1 MLDQVDSMKTIPRRF
16 GAHELGRI
24 GLGTA
29 PLGNLFA
36 PVSEEDAVHA
46 VRRALALG
54 VRYID
59 TAPHY
64 GNGLSEHRVATAL
77 RGVER
82 ETFVLST
89 KVGRLLS
96 PDPGASRNQHGFVG
110 GQPFRQRFDYSHDG
124 ALRSI
129 EDSLQRLGLAR
140 VDIALIHDIDVFT
153 HGAEAQPQR
162 FREAM
167 DGAYRAL
174 ARLKAEGAIG
184 AVGLGVNDWRVCLEA
199 LKHGDFDGFLLAGR
213 YTLIDQ
219 SALAE
224 LLPVCQR
231 RGTSVIIGG
240 PYNSGI
246 LARGAVAGATYDY
259 RPAEAAILER
269 VRALTVVCAT
279 FDVPLQA
286 AALQFPLG
294 HPAVLTVL
302 PGARS
307 PAEVEANLRF
317 AAHPIPA
324 DFWLALRDAR
334 LLASDAPL
342 PIEAA

>member
-1 MLDQVDSMKTIPRRF
+1 VTASSGRF
-16 GAHELGRI
+16 GSLSLGRV

-29 PLGNLFA
+29 PLGNHFA
-36 PVSEEDAVHA
+36 RVAEADALA
-46 VRRALALG
+46 TVRRVLELG

-64 GNGLSEHRVATAL
+64 GNGVSERRVGEAL
-77 RGVER
+77 RGVDR
-82 ETFVLST
+82 ASFLLST

-96 PDPGASRNQHGFVG
+96 ADPTAPREQDGFVDLP
-110 GQPFRQRFDYSHDG
+110 PFRQRYDYSYDG

-129 EDSLQRLGLAR
+129 EDSLQRLGLGH
-140 VDIALIHDIDVFT
+140 VDIALIHDIDRFT
-153 HGAEAQPQR
+153 HGPEVQPRR

-167 DGAYRAL
+167 EGAYPAL
-174 ARLKAEGAIG
+174 ARLKAAG
-184 AVGLGVNDWRVCLEA
+184 AVRAIGLGVNDWDVCRDALE
-199 LKHGDFDGFLLAGR
+199 HGDFDGFLLAGR

-224 LLPVCQR
+224 LLPACAR
-231 RGTSVIIGG
+231 RGARVILGG

-246 LARGAVAGATYDY
+246 LARGAVEGATFDY
-259 RPAEAAILER
+259 KPAEAAILAR
-269 VRALTVVCAT
+269 VRAVAAVCAR
-279 FDVPLQA
+279 FGVPLPA

-294 HPAVLTVL
+294 HPAIATVL

-317 AAHPIPA
+317 ATHPIPGE
-324 DFWLALRDAR
+324 FWRALRETG
-334 LLASDAPL
+334 LLAADVPVPAGTV
-342 PIEAA
+342 

>member
-1 MLDQVDSMKTIPRRF
+1 MTSAPGRF
-16 GAHELGRI
+16 GTLALGRI

-36 PVSEEDAVHA
+36 VVSDEEAVDT

-64 GNGLSEHRVATAL
+64 GNGLSEHRVGATL
-77 RGVER
+77 RGIPRER
-82 ETFVLST
+82 FVLST

-96 PDPGASRNQHGFVG
+96 ADPAAPRNQHGYVG
-110 GQPFRQRFDYSHDG
+110 ALPFSQRFDYSYDG

-140 VDIALIHDIDVFT
+140 IDIALIHDIDVFT
-153 HGAEAQPQR
+153 HGPEDQPTR

-167 DGAYRAL
+167 GGAYRAL
-174 ARLKAEGAIG
+174 ARLKSAGAIG
-184 AVGLGVNDWRVCLEA
+184 AIGLGVNDWGVCLEA

-224 LLPVCQR
+224 LLPACQR
-231 RGTSVIIGG
+231 RGSGIILGG

-246 LARGAVAGATYDY
+246 LARGAVEGATFDY
-259 RPAEAAILER
+259 RPAEPAVLER
-269 VRALTVVCAT
+269 VRGVSALCSA

-294 HPAVLTVL
+294 HPAIATVL

-307 PAEVEANLRF
+307 ATEVEANIRF
-317 AAHPIPA
+317 AAHPIPG
-324 DFWLALRDAR
+324 DFWRALRDAG
-334 LLASDAPL
+334 LIAPEAPL
-342 PIEAA
+342 PIGMA

>member
-1 MLDQVDSMKTIPRRF
+1 VTTTASARF
-16 GAHELGRI
+16 GSLALGRI

-36 PVSEEDAVHA
+36 PVSDEEA
-46 VRRALALG
+46 VRTVRRVLALG

-64 GNGLSEHRVATAL
+64 GNGLSEHRVGAAL
-77 RGVER
+77 RGVDR
-82 ETFVLST
+82 ASFVLST
-89 KVGRLLS
+89 KVGRLLW
-96 PDPGASRNQHGFVG
+96 PDPGAPRDQYGYVG
-110 GQPFRQRFDYSHDG
+110 VLPFRQRFDYSHDG

-140 VDIALIHDIDVFT
+140 IDFALIHDVDAFT
-153 HGAEAQPQR
+153 HGADAQPAR

-167 DGAYRAL
+167 EGAYRAL
-174 ARLKAEGAIG
+174 ARLKAEGTID
-184 AVGLGVNDWRVCLEA
+184 AVGLGVNDWRVCLDA
-199 LKHGDFDGFLLAGR
+199 LTQGDFDGFLLAGR

-224 LLPVCQR
+224 LLPACRR
-231 RGTSVIIGG
+231 RGVSVILGG

-246 LARGAVAGATYDY
+246 LARGAVAGATFDY
-259 RPAEAAILER
+259 RPAEPAVLER
-269 VRALTVVCAT
+269 VRALSEICTA
-279 FDVPLQA
+279 FGVPLQA

-294 HPAVLTVL
+294 HPAIATVL

-324 DFWLALRDAR
+324 DFWTALRDAK
-334 LLASDAPL
+334 LVAPEVPL
-342 PIEAA
+342 PAGPV

>member
-1 MLDQVDSMKTIPRRF
+1 MAAPGRF
-16 GAHELGRI
+16 GSLALGRI

-36 PVSEEDAVHA
+36 PVREEDAVET

-54 VRYID
+54 VRCID

-64 GNGLSEHRVATAL
+64 GNGLSEHRVGSAL
-77 RGVER
+77 RGVAR
-82 ETFVLST
+82 DSVVLST

-96 PDPGASRNQHGFVG
+96 ADPEAPRDQHGYVG
-110 GQPFRQRFDYSHDG
+110 VLPFRQRFDYSHDG

-140 VDIALIHDIDVFT
+140 IDIALIHDIDVFT
-153 HGAEAQPQR
+153 HGAAAQPGR

-167 DGAYRAL
+167 EGAYRAL
-174 ARLKAEGAIG
+174 ARLKAEGTIG
-184 AVGLGVNDWRVCLEA
+184 AIGLGVNDWRVCLDA
-199 LKHGDFDGFLLAGR
+199 MNHGDFDGFLLAGR
-213 YTLIDQ
+213 YTLLDQ

-224 LLPVCQR
+224 LLPACER
-231 RGTSVIIGG
+231 RGVSIILGG

-246 LARGAVAGATYDY
+246 LARGAVAGATFDY
-259 RPAEAAILER
+259 RPPDPAILER
-269 VRALTVVCAT
+269 VRSLTEICAV

-294 HPAVLTVL
+294 HPAVTTVL

-307 PAEVEANLRF
+307 PAEVGANLHF
-317 AAHPIPA
+317 SAHPIPA
-324 DFWLALRDAR
+324 GFWQALREAR
-334 LLASDAPL
+334 LLAPEVSL
-342 PIEAA
+342 PMGAA

>member
-1 MLDQVDSMKTIPRRF
+1 VSAAADRF
-16 GAHELGRI
+16 GALSLGRI

-36 PVSEEDAVHA
+36 PVSEEDALA
-46 VRRALALG
+46 TVRRALELG

-64 GNGLSEHRVATAL
+64 GNGLSEHRVGAAL
-77 RGVER
+77 RGIER
-82 ETFVLST
+82 ERFVIST

-96 PDPGASRNQHGFVG
+96 PDPTAPRDQHGYVG
-110 GQPFRQRFDYSHDG
+110 VLPFRQRFDYSHDG

-129 EDSLQRLGLAR
+129 EDSLQRLGLDR
-140 VDIALIHDIDVFT
+140 IDIALIHDIDAFT
-153 HGAEAQPQR
+153 HGAEAQPRR

-167 DGAYRAL
+167 EGACRVL

-184 AVGLGVNDWRVCLEA
+184 AIGLGVNDWRVCLDA
-199 LKHGDFDGFLLAGR
+199 MRHADFDGFLLAGR

-219 SALAE
+219 SALPE
-224 LLPVCQR
+224 LLPACVA
-231 RGTSVIIGG
+231 RGVRVILGG

-246 LARGAVAGATYDY
+246 LARGAVAGATFDY
-259 RPAEAAILER
+259 RPAEPAILDR
-269 VRALTVVCAT
+269 VRAVTGVCAAL
-279 FDVPLQA
+279 DVPLQA

-294 HPAVLTVL
+294 HPAVTTVL

-307 PAEVEANLRF
+307 AAEVEANLRF

-324 DFWLALRDAR
+324 AFWRALRDER
-334 LLASDAPL
+334 LIAPDVPL
-342 PIEAA
+342 PAGRA